1 MLVATWNVNSVK
13 ARHDRLLAF
22 LDRARPDVLCLQE
35 LKTVDEG
42 FPFEAVQAR
51 GYEAAAY
58 GQKTYNGVAILS
70 RHPLSHVVRG
80 FDDGADEDAQAR
92 LVEARVSPA
101 NGPSLTVISAY
112 VVNGASVGSDKW
124 AYKLAWMDR
133 LEKTLAARHDPASPL
148 VLAGDFNVAPTDAD
162 VKNVARWA
170 GTVLTHEAVRGALA
184 RWRAWGLSDAF
195 RAAVPEDPAA
205 PGPFSW
211 WDYRNLGFPKND
223 GLRIDHVYATAAL
236 RPAEAW
242 VDRDERR
249 AGETAPSDHA
259 PVLVRFA

>member
-101 NGPSLTVISAY
+101 DGPSLTVI
-112 VVNGASVGSDKW
+112 
-124 AYKLAWMDR
+124 
-133 LEKTLAARHDPASPL
+133 
-148 VLAGDFNVAPTDAD
+148 
-162 VKNVARWA
+162 
-170 GTVLTHEAVRGALA
+170 
-184 RWRAWGLSDAF
+184 LS
-195 RAAVPEDPAA
+195 
-205 PGPFSW
+205 
-211 WDYRNLGFPKND
+211 L
-223 GLRIDHVYATAAL
+223 IHI
-236 RPAEAW
+236 
-242 VDRDERR
+242 
-249 AGETAPSDHA
+249 
-259 PVLVRFA
+259 